1 MKCLRA
7 AGCGERVF
15 VLVMLIFYLHE
26 NEIHVLTL
34 QEPSCGVE
42 ESISIELYTADGGGV
57 GAD

>member
-1 MKCLRA
+1 
-7 AGCGERVF
+7 
-15 VLVMLIFYLHE
+15 MLIFYLHE